1 MKLYFSILL
10 AITCA
15 SAAAQSGRVVKSV
28 FLQDI
33 SWVEATKVLTPSTVV
48 VIPLGAGSKEH
59 GPHLLLSTDL
69 IQAEY
74 FKDEVARRDSVVIAP
89 TITYSYYPPFLSYA
103 GSTSLSLFTSRNMV
117 VDIVRSLAGYGPRR
131 FYIINEGIT
140 TLVTLELAAKLLR
153 EEGIILGFSDYTRP
167 SYEEAENRIRT
178 RATGTHADEMET
190 SNILW
195 MRPQAVNMS
204 KAVDDTMAKVRTG
217 PILSPVK
224 RENTT
229 YTPSGVFGYAT
240 LATKEK
246 GKKNTEAVV
255 RQMMMDIDS
264 IRHCA
269 LPSPPDHTSAYAG
282 YTGSYSFG
290 NGKKLLISV
299 VNNQLQYVIDGRSL
313 VGIYPLLPYGK
324 DHFCSQ
330 QLDML
335 FLRSENNEVEKA
347 WCNSASGEFWAIKE
361 K

>member
-1 MKLYFSILL
+1 MKLYFSFLL

-15 SAAAQSGRVVKSV
+15 SAPAQTGRGAKSV

-33 SWVEATKVLTPSTVV
+33 TWIEASKVLTPSSVV

-59 GPHLLLSTDL
+59 GPHLPLSTDL

-74 FKDEVARRDSVVIAP
+74 FKDELAKQDSVIIAP
-89 TITYSYYPPFLSYA
+89 TISYAYYPPFLSYA
-103 GSTSLSLFTSRNMV
+103 GSTSLRLFTSRDMLV
-117 VDIVRSLAGYGPRR
+117 EVVRSLAGYGPRR
-131 FYIINEGIT
+131 FYVINEGIT
-140 TLVTLELAAKLLR
+140 TLAALGSAAKLLR

-167 SYEEAENRIRT
+167 SYEEAETRIKIQ
-178 RATGTHADEMET
+178 ATGSHADEIET
-190 SNILW
+190 SRILW
-195 MRPQAVNMS
+195 IRPQAVDMK

-224 RENTT
+224 KNNTS
-229 YTPSGVFGYAT
+229 YAPSGVYGYAT

-246 GKKNTEAVV
+246 GKMSAETVV
-255 RQMMMDIDS
+255 RQMMIDIDS
-264 IRHCA
+264 IRHCT
-269 LPSPPDHTSAYAG
+269 LPPQPDHTSDYAIYAG
-282 YTGSYSFG
+282 SYTFG

-299 VNNQLQYVIDGRSL
+299 ADNQLQYVIDGRSL
-313 VGIYPLLPYGK
+313 VGIYPLLPYDK

-335 FLRSENNEVEKA
+335 FLRSDKNEIEKA
-347 WCNSASGEFWAIKE
+347 WCNTLSGQFWAIKE